1 MRSSNENYQLWEFAP
16 SGWSPEDP
24 QPSDSRTYNGELL
37 FEASTLAEVVEYRD
51 SLPEGWEFAYFDI
64 RYPKSYVA
72 PVVNWYEE
80 NSDIPF

>member
-1 MRSSNENYQLWEFAP
+1 M
-16 SGWSPEDP
+16 
-24 QPSDSRTYNGELL
+24 L
-37 FEASTLAEVVEYRD
+37 FEAATLAEVVEYRD

-72 PVVNWYEE
+72 PVVNWHEE